1 VQSQTGGID
10 GNYDYIRY
18 FCCDGYLAIALLL
31 WSGRLEIWHIYIST
45 TISSIAGAFQRP
57 AFLAA
62 IAQITPKQ
70 YLGQANGIAQ
80 MGSASGSMLAPIIG
94 GMLASSINLYGIL
107 LIDFISFLFSVVPLL
122 LVAFPNYMFKKRKT
136 FHRRNKRW
144 MELYYKRKCLII
156 MIGFF
161 IVTNFFMSLSTVLV
175 TPVVLAFASV
185 ETMGIVTS
193 ANGFGLIVGSIIMS
207 LWGGTKTCRRNDWI
221 CYTIRY
227 MPDLIG
233 IRPSVVLATIGLFGF
248 GLSIAFID
256 THWQILIQS
265 KVGLELQARVFQL
278 MKC

>member
-1 VQSQTGGID
+1 MKLFLFIALGQIVSMFGTSLTG
-10 GNYDYIRY
+10 
-18 FCCDGYLAIALLL
+18 FALGYWIYKETGSVSYYTLISVCTLLPNILISPIAGAVADRWDRRKIMIISDTFAAMGTLAIALLL

-122 LVAFPNYMFKKRKT
+122 LVAFPNYMFKKREEPFIEEIKGGW
-136 FHRRNKRW
+136 N
-144 MELYYKRKCLII
+144 YIIKRKCLII

-161 IVTNFFMSLSTVLV
+161 IVTNFFMS
-175 TPVVLAFASV
+175 
-185 ETMGIVTS
+185 
-193 ANGFGLIVGSIIMS
+193 
-207 LWGGTKTCRRNDWI
+207 CQ
-221 CYTIRY
+221 
-227 MPDLIG
+227 
-233 IRPSVVLATIGLFGF
+233 LFW
-248 GLSIAFID
+248 L
-256 THWQILIQS
+256 L
-265 KVGLELQARVFQL
+265 L
-278 MKC
+278 